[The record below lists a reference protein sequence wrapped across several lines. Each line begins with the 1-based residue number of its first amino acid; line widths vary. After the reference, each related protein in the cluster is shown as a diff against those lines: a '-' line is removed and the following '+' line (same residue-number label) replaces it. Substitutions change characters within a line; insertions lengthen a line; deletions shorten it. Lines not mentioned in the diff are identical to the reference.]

1 MNSFSYM
8 TMKTYHMI
16 TGVLGGLALAG
27 LVSCEDQG
35 QEQAAPQ
42 QMAPLPVSVIPMH
55 RQDVDLVSTWLGH
68 LRGVEEANI
77 KPEVTGKLLRQVYWD
92 GSPCEK
98 GEVLFE
104 IDPAI
109 YQAAVNQAEANVNA
123 AKAGVLQAQ
132 AADARIAKDVER
144 YEKLVHTG
152 SISEKNY
159 TDALQARKES
169 AAALAVAQAQ
179 VKQAEAQLATARIN
193 LERCT
198 IRAPFKGVASKAN
211 VSVGDLIAAGGVTLT
226 TMSSIDPIRVDFV
239 VPGKHMLSKT
249 LSPEFDATKGM
260 VSAVTDFTIE
270 LEDGSAYELPGKVV
284 AVDSYVNKTGTVN
297 FVGHVPN
304 PGLKLRSGSAV
315 RVKAKTG
322 VIKDALLVPSRALVS
337 AMSHRYIYVVGANGE
352 PYGIDVQLGEEVVLS
367 VPNGA
372 EGKPTPMLMQV
383 VSGTVKPLEESLK
396 EIGIDRVEDAMVIVE
411 GGQMAAIYARANA
424 EMRKKG
430 LTQGF
435 GTVAPRPFE
444 YTHPMT
450 TTPSV
455 TAKN

>member
-1 MNSFSYM
+1 M
-8 TMKTYHMI
+8 MKTYHMI

-27 LVSCEDQG
+27 LVSCEDKG

-42 QMAPLPVSVIPMH
+42 QMAPLPVSVMPMH
-55 RQDVDLVSTWLGH
+55 RQDVDLESTWLGH

-98 GEVLFE
+98 DEVLFE

-132 AADARIAKDVER
+132 AADDRIAKDVER
-144 YEKLVHTG
+144 YGKLVHSG

-159 TDALQARKES
+159 TDALQARKETT
-169 AAALAVAQAQ
+169 AALAVAQAQ

-211 VSVGDLIAAGGVTLT
+211 VSVGDHITAGSATLT

-239 VPGKHMLSKT
+239 VPGKHMLSKV
-249 LSPEFDATKGM
+249 LAPEFDASKGM
-260 VSAVTDFTIE
+260 VSAVTDFTIV
-270 LEDGSAYELPGKVV
+270 LEDGTPYELPGKVV

-297 FVGHVPN
+297 FVGYIPN
-304 PGLKLRSGSAV
+304 PKLKLRSGSAV

-322 VIKDALLVPSRALVS
+322 TIKNALLVPSRALVS
-337 AMSHRYIYVVGANGE
+337 AMNHRYIYVVGADGT
-352 PYGIDVQLGEEVVLS
+352 PYGIDVQLGEEVVVSL
-367 VPNGA
+367 PNGP
-372 EGKPTPMLMQV
+372 EGKPTSMLMQIV
-383 VSGTVKPLEESLK
+383 TGTVKPIEESLK
-396 EIGIDRVEDAMVIVE
+396 EIGVNSPDEAQVIVE

-424 EMRKKG
+424 AMRAAG
-430 LTQGF
+430 VSAGF
-435 GTVAPRPFE
+435 GTVVPRPFE
-444 YTHPMT
+444 YTHPAS

-455 TAKN
+455 TAKK